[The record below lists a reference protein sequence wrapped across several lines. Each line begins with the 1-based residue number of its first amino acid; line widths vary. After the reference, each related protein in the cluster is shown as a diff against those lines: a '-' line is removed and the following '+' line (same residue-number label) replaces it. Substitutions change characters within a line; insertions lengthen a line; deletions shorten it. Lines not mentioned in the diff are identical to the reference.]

1 MFQNVLKCTQF
12 RRKIDFNILPIPETG
27 GIEETTDVP
36 TGGVTFMGEIPTGLF
51 GNDGGAGFGGGP
63 LVVAA
68 KLLPIIIS
76 CNYYN
81 IVELIVLC

>member
-1 MFQNVLKCTQF
+1 MYSMYKD
-12 RRKIDFNILPIPETG
+12 DFNFLPMPETG

-36 TGGVTFMGEIPTGLF
+36 TTEGGTFMGEIPTGLF

-76 CNYYN
+76 CDYYY
-81 IVELIVLC
+81 IVELCIR